1 MVKSPPT
8 HRAVA
13 PVSCALNTCRF
24 LLPLHILKRSHG
36 VGGEGPAFDAFGVDF
51 AGLGFG
57 VAVDRLIWCCE
68 QSL

>member
-36 VGGEGPAFDAFGVDF
+36 VGGECPAFDALGVDLTRL
-51 AGLGFG
+51 GLGVT
-57 VAVDRLIWCCE
+57 VA
-68 QSL
+68 S